1 MKKIIF
7 IIVICFLYENFSA
20 QKFDFEKQENIKIIL
35 PSDSEEDIIR
45 KAANVI
51 PSKRQFE
58 WQRLEFIGFIHFG
71 INTFMDVEWGS
82 RDADITKFNPVKLD
96 CNQWVKVLKDTGIK
110 MIILTAKHHD
120 GFCLWQTK
128 FTDYNISKTPYKNGK
143 GDIVKELSEA
153 CKKAG
158 IKFGIYLSPW
168 DIHEKTYGTD
178 AYNEFFKNQLT
189 ELLTNYGEISE
200 VWFDGA
206 CGEGPNGKR
215 QVYDWNSYYS
225 LIRKLQPNAVIAI
238 MGPDVRWVGTESGY
252 GRKTEWSVLPGSFM
266 NLEEIAANSQQ
277 EVLDGAFI
285 PRDLTDEDLG
295 SREKILKASSLIWYP
310 AEIDVSIR
318 PRWFYHKED
327 DEFVKSPY
335 KLFDIYFNSVGLNG
349 VLLLNVPPDKN
360 GLIHKND
367 IKSLQGLRY
376 LLDKT
381 FNNNL
386 AKNAKAI
393 ASNQTNQNKIQNIL
407 DEKYETYWTT
417 DDTISSAWIELQF
430 PRNITINCAMLQENI
445 LVGQRIEKFQI
456 HYFEDNSWKFL
467 TEGTT
472 VGYKR
477 LLRFPEVTTNKIKII
492 IEQSR
497 TNPTLSSFG
506 LYLTPPEVT
515 IQANEKIFRDS
526 TTITISSDQNKSTIF
541 YKLNTEKF
549 FKKYKKP
556 FKIDKT
562 TSITAYAISEYGKKS
577 LPVTEKFFKAKY
589 NVINNSEFSSQYTG
603 GGLYSLVDGIYG
615 TKYFNDGRWQG
626 YHGND
631 IDITIDLGSV
641 KSVKKISANFLRN
654 ISAYIFLPKEV
665 NYSISLD
672 GNKFENIYTIKEENQ
687 NDNEIFIKT
696 YEASIKEIKC
706 RYVRLKAKNIGICPD
721 WHIGKG
727 DKAWLFIDEIR
738 IE

>member
-1 MKKIIF
+1 MKKIIL
-7 IIVICFLYENFSA
+7 IFLISFLHTNLSA
-20 QKFDFEKQENIKIIL
+20 QKFDIEKPENFKIIL
-35 PSDSEEDIIR
+35 PSDSQEDIIR

-71 INTFMDVEWGS
+71 INTFMDVEWGLK
-82 RDADITKFNPVKLD
+82 DADITKFNPTMLD
-96 CNQWVKVLKDTGIK
+96 CNQWVKVFKDAGIK

-120 GFCLWQTK
+120 GFCLWPSK
-128 FTDYNISKTPYKNGK
+128 FTDYNISRTPYKNGK

-153 CKKAG
+153 CKKEG
-158 IKFGIYLSPW
+158 LKFGIYLSPW
-168 DIHEKTYGTD
+168 DIHEKSYGTNE
-178 AYNEFFKNQLT
+178 YNEFFKNQLT

-206 CGEGPNGKR
+206 CGEGPNGKK
-215 QVYDWNSYYS
+215 QIYDWHSYYE

-252 GRKTEWSVLPGSFM
+252 GRKTEWSVLPGSLM

-277 EVLDGAFI
+277 QVLDGAFV
-285 PRDLTDEDLG
+285 PKDLTDEDLG

-327 DEFVKSPY
+327 DDFVKTPY

-367 IKSLQGLRY
+367 IKSLRGLRY

-381 FNNNL
+381 FKNNL
-386 AKNAKAI
+386 AKNSKI
-393 ASNQTNQNKIQNIL
+393 IVSNQTNKYKIQNIL
-407 DEKYETYWTT
+407 DDKYETYWTT
-417 DDTISSAWIELQF
+417 DDSISTAWIELQF
-430 PRNITINCAMLQENI
+430 PRKITFNCAMLQENI

-456 HYFEDNSWKFL
+456 KYWGDNSWKFL
-467 TEGTT
+467 TDGTT

-477 LLRFPEVTTNKIKII
+477 LLKFPEVTTNKIKII

-515 IQANEKIFRDS
+515 IESKEKIFRDS
-526 TTITISSDQNKSTIF
+526 TTVKISSDQKKSTIY
-541 YKLNTEKF
+541 YKLNSDKS
-549 FKKYKKP
+549 FKKYNKE
-556 FKIDKT
+556 FKIDKS
-562 TSITAYAISEYGKKS
+562 TSITAYAVSESGKRS
-577 LPVTEKFFKAKY
+577 LSITETFYKAKY
-589 NVINNSEFSSQYTG
+589 DIINNLEFSSQYSG
-603 GGLYSLVDGIYG
+603 GGLYSVVDGIYG
-615 TKYFNDGRWQG
+615 
-626 YHGND
+626 
-631 IDITIDLGSV
+631 
-641 KSVKKISANFLRN
+641 
-654 ISAYIFLPKEV
+654 
-665 NYSISLD
+665 
-672 GNKFENIYTIKEENQ
+672 
-687 NDNEIFIKT
+687 
-696 YEASIKEIKC
+696 
-706 RYVRLKAKNIGICPD
+706 
-721 WHIGKG
+721 
-727 DKAWLFIDEIR
+727 
-738 IE
+738 